1 MAHSTSPVRVTA
13 GNNTARKSG
22 AARRSQAERTE
33 AMRARLSIAA
43 YQIVARGG
51 LNALRMRNVAEEA
64 GVSQG
69 ALLHHFPDKNA
80 IVLAT
85 IETALDLALQD
96 SEPFVVTTDTRP
108 RDVLKAMMEEFRT
121 FFFSDRFWVAMGI
134 TMDAAK
140 DKDFFPIIRKRVG
153 KLRTPV
159 YAAWAERLVE
169 QGWDERRAVRDV
181 RSGSALLAGLS
192 VRRFWADSDTIS
204 DDLVDEWIEDR
215 LAKH

>member
-1 MAHSTSPVRVTA
+1 MT
-13 GNNTARKSG
+13 K
-22 AARRSQAERTE
+22 RRSQAERTE
-33 AMRARLSIAA
+33 TMRARLSIAA

-51 LNALRMRNVAEEA
+51 LSALRMRNVAEEA

-80 IVLAT
+80 IILAT

-96 SEPFVVTTDTRP
+96 SEPFLATAKTSP
-108 RDVLKAMMEEFRT
+108 RTVLAAMMEEFRA

-134 TMDAAK
+134 TMEAAK
-140 DKDFFPIIRKRVG
+140 DRDFFPVVRKRVG

-181 RSGSALLAGLS
+181 RSGSALLAGLA

-204 DDLVDEWIEDR
+204 DDLVNEWIEDR
-215 LAKH
+215 LAKG

>member
-1 MAHSTSPVRVTA
+1 MADSTGPVHDA
-13 GNNTARKSG
+13 ARKTVSK
-22 AARRSQAERTE
+22 RRSQAERTE

-80 IVLAT
+80 IILAT

-96 SEPFVVTTDTRP
+96 NEPFLATAKTDP
-108 RDVLKAMMEEFRT
+108 RTVLTAMMEEFRT

-134 TMDAAK
+134 TMEAAK
-140 DKDFFPIIRKRVG
+140 DRDFFPIVRKRVG

-159 YAAWAERLVE
+159 YAAWAERLIQ
-169 QGWDERRAVRDV
+169 QGWDDKRAVRDV
-181 RSGSALLAGLS
+181 RSGSALLAGLA
-192 VRRFWADSDTIS
+192 VRRFWADSDSIS
-204 DDLVDEWIEDR
+204 DDLVNEWIEDR
-215 LAKH
+215 LAKA